1 MKKLRALSILI
12 LLNFLFS
19 MPTAASL
26 FASTDE
32 KFNDEI
38 STVFKSGDYPGTV
51 GLYENSGHT
60 GVEAMLL
67 AAVSYEKTGAVEK
80 ARQIYKTLYKKSRG
94 LRLFT
99 GYLLA
104 KNYELSAEYPEA
116 VHRYRKLLSYMRKKQ
131 DDFDTAILMNA
142 VIFRLFSL
150 KEYYSPAGKL
160 LHSTA
165 RYSITAACLEARA
178 SQIDGNI
185 ERAVEVYRDILMNT
199 DSPQCV
205 FVLKYITKDRRVI
218 AALLSKE
225 LNAADLMRLYRG
237 NGMYDEAIEFSYL
250 VPAEE
255 PVLIQRAESFMAKGM
270 YESAVPVLEKIY
282 ASNNNPDLLYRLAL
296 AHFEA
301 GDTPKARQYFES
313 YLQATAGTLSSEA
326 AYLQLLLQ
334 KKLDI
339 PERYLA
345 SVSQFIET
353 YRDYPGLDV
362 LIYQTFYFV
371 LRTYGADRAVAFL
384 KRFSEDLH
392 GSNYRAWAH
401 YLFGLYGNVTFF
413 QDTVSEYPG
422 SYYYFKAASYLKE
435 NPRAAR
441 YNGGT
446 EVLLQKSQQLFE
458 KGNYEAALQI
468 LIQLYSQGEAM
479 QESRIRIIDIL
490 DFIRSKTGKIGY
502 SIDQLN
508 SGMFFR
514 LFELGMYDDLLEIFD
529 TVYQVTDRSFHYKLD
544 YLFSRVYYEKGDV
557 YRGVAYAQHMAEYIK
572 RDYLIFMD
580 DDVRKLFY
588 PLAYVDMMKHSD
600 KDIDRNFVLAIIREE
615 SRFKP
620 DAFSIKGAAGLMQL
634 MPPTASWIMHRSI
647 TTQDLFN
654 PDLNIQSGTAYLRY
668 LLNRFES
675 IEEVLAAYN
684 GGPNNVN
691 RWSVQGIST
700 DTMIENIPFPETR
713 DFVKK
718 VYTSYKMYE
727 SIYGHDD

>member
-1 MKKLRALSILI
+1 MLI

-19 MPTAASL
+19 MPTAVSL

-32 KFNDEI
+32 KFIDEI
-38 STVFKSGDYPGTV
+38 AAVFKAGDYIGTV
-51 GLYENSGHT
+51 GLYENSRHAGDE
-60 GVEAMLL
+60 VALL
-67 AAVSYEKTGAVEK
+67 AAVSYEKTGAFEK
-80 ARQIYKTLYKKSRG
+80 ARQIYKKLYKKKE

-99 GYLLA
+99 GYLFA
-104 KNYELSAEYPEA
+104 KNYELSDEYPEA
-116 VHRYRKLLSYMRKKQ
+116 VHRYRKLLSYIRRKKQ
-131 DDFDTAILMNA
+131 DDFDTTVMMNA
-142 VIFRLFSL
+142 VVFRLFNL

-165 RYSITAACLEARA
+165 RYSASAACLEARA
-178 SQIDGNI
+178 SQIDGNV
-185 ERAVEVYRDILMNT
+185 ERAAEVYRDILMNAE
-199 DSPQCV
+199 SPQCV
-205 FVLKYITKDRRVI
+205 FVLNHILKDRRIV
-218 AALLSKE
+218 AALLGKE
-225 LNAADLMRLYRG
+225 LNAADLVRLYRE
-237 NGMYDEAIEFSYL
+237 NGMYDEAIELSYL
-250 VPAEE
+250 VPADE
-255 PVLIQRAESFMAKGM
+255 PVLMQRVESFMAKGM

-282 ASNNNPDLLYRLAL
+282 ASNSNPDLLYRLAL

-301 GDTPKARQYFES
+301 GDIETARQYFEK
-313 YLQATAGTLSSEA
+313 YLQASAGVLPSEA

-334 KKLDI
+334 KKLDT

-362 LIYQTFYFV
+362 LIYQMFYFA
-371 LRTYGADRAVAFL
+371 LHAYGADRALAFL

-401 YLFGLYGNVTFF
+401 YLFGLYGKASFF

-468 LIQLYSQGEAM
+468 FIQLYSQGEAK

-490 DFIRSKTGKIGY
+490 DLIRNKMEEGKIGY

-508 SGMFFR
+508 SGIFFR
-514 LFELGMYDDLLEIFD
+514 IFELGMYDDLLEIFGN
-529 TVYQVTDRSFHYKLD
+529 VYQVTDRSFRYKLN
-544 YLFSRVYYEKGDV
+544 YLFSRVYYENGDV
-557 YRGVAYAQHMAEYIK
+557 YRGVAYAQRMTEYIK

-588 PLAYVDMMKHSD
+588 PLAYVDMVKNSD
-600 KDIDRNFVLAIIREE
+600 EDIDRNFLLAMIREE

-620 DAFSIKGAAGLMQL
+620 DALSTKGAAGLMQL
-634 MPPTASWIMHRSI
+634 MPETASWIMHRSI

-654 PDLNIQSGTAYLRY
+654 PVLNIQSGTAYLRY

-691 RWSVQGIST
+691 RWSLPGIST
-700 DTMIENIPFPETR
+700 DTMVENIPFPETR

-727 SIYGHDD
+727 SIYGHGD